1 MKLKANPTYGF
12 LLSDRRVVL
21 GPPRV
26 KTRVS
31 SGIAGDLGCM
41 N

>member
-12 LLSDRRVVL
+12 LLPDRRVVL
-21 GPPRV
+21 GPLRV
-26 KTRVS
+26 ETRVY

-41 N
+41 D